1 MKRNCP
7 KKTCHSDQIIKDGSF
22 YRSNDSR
29 KIQRFKCKTCGARF
43 SASTGS
49 LEFMQKK
56 RRVNFLLLKLFC
68 AKVTQKRAAR
78 IAGVNKTTVARKFD
92 YWARKAKLKN
102 ESFRE
107 RLTKSK
113 VHHMQFDD
121 LITKEITK
129 LKPLSVTVAVDAER
143 RFILAANVAQIAAF
157 GHLAEASVKKYGK
170 RKSEHIMV
178 LDKTFR
184 ALTNVVHKRALIESD
199 EHRNYEPIIRSYFPR
214 AQYKQYKS
222 EKACI
227 AGQGELKKVKHDPIF
242 KIDHTLAMMRDGV
255 STLVRRT
262 WCVTQDPKRLQG
274 HLEIFIYYYNKYY
287 LGGLTPG

>member
-7 KKTCHSDQIIKDGSF
+7 KKTCNSEQIIKDGSF
-22 YRSNDSR
+22 YRACDSR
-29 KIQRFKCKTCGARF
+29 KIQRFKCKNCGAKF
-43 SASTGS
+43 SASTGT

-78 IAGVNKTTVARKFD
+78 IAGVNKITVARKFD
-92 YWARKAKLKN
+92 YWAKKAELKN
-102 ESFRE
+102 VRFRE
-107 RLTKSK
+107 KLVKSK

-129 LKPLSVTVAVDAER
+129 LKPLSVTTVVDAER

-157 GHLAEASVKKYGK
+157 GRLAETSVRKYGK
-170 RKSEHIMV
+170 RKSEHIQV
-178 LDKTFR
+178 LDKTFKS
-184 ALTNVVHKRALIESD
+184 LTSIVHKRALIESD
-199 EHRNYEPIIRSYFPR
+199 EHRNYDPIVRTYFPK
-214 AQYKQYKS
+214 AEYKQYKS
-222 EKACI
+222 EKGCV

-242 KIDHTLAMMRDGV
+242 KIDHTLAMMRDGI
-255 STLVRRT
+255 STFVRRT